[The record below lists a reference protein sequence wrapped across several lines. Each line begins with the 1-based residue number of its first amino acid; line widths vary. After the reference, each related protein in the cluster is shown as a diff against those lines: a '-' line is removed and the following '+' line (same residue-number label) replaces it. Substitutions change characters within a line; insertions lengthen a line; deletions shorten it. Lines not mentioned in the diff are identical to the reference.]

1 MNSIVTLNIYTDG
14 GSRENPGDAA
24 YGFYIETEEK
34 RQVAKKGERLGT
46 TTNNVAEYTGI
57 YESLKWVSE
66 NLSLFPNLT
75 KVNVFMDSL
84 LAASQLRGI
93 YKIKSAKLRE
103 IFFEIKSLEKKIK
116 VPIYY
121 LHIPREQNRIADR
134 LVNIALDG
142 KY

>member
-14 GSRENPGDAA
+14 GSRGNPGDAA

-84 LAASQLRGI
+84 LAASQLKGI
-93 YKIKSAKLRE
+93 YKIKNAKLRE

-116 VPIYY
+116 VPITY